1 MRHLRPLLLLSLT
14 LAGAAVQAE
23 TGDWTVK
30 PEWVGAH
37 EAFLASDALQGRG
50 SGTRDEAIAAAY
62 IAAQFQSY
70 GLKPAPGMAGY
81 VQPAVIPQRRLNG
94 PASLSWGEG
103 KTAAELTVFLTT
115 GQAASGRLVAA
126 SDDPGALKALNAKEG
141 DVLLAG
147 GAAPAMAW
155 FTAADKAG
163 VKLVILRESEGTR
176 GLYADMGGEPRL
188 LRINPAKPHVRPAL
202 LSVPPALF
210 DQLLAAQ
217 GQTLNF
223 TPPAVIDAPLTTH
236 NAIGY
241 LAGSDPKAGTLL
253 FTAHLDH
260 LGVKPDGTIMH
271 GANDDASGTVAVLE
285 LARALAAGRQPK
297 RSILFVCYG
306 AEELGML
313 GAGYFAEHPPVPLHE
328 IIANLEFE
336 MIGAQD
342 PKLPEKTLMMTGF
355 DRSDFGEALKRQG
368 FRVTAD
374 PYPEQHFFQ
383 RSDNYQLALT
393 GIVAHTVSG
402 WAVTPTYHDPSD
414 DLAHIDLPF
423 MTAVIQ
429 SLIEPARWL
438 ANTDF
443 VPKWKEGGKPSN

>member
-1 MRHLRPLLLLSLT
+1 MRQLRCSLLLLSLT
-14 LAGAAVQAE
+14 LAGTARADSGE
-23 TGDWTVK
+23 WTVK
-30 PEWVGAH
+30 PEWVSAH
-37 EAFLASDALQGRG
+37 ETFLASDVLQGRG

-81 VQPAVIPQRRLNG
+81 VQSAVIPQRRLDG

-103 KTAAELTVFLTT
+103 KTAAELTLFLTT
-115 GQAASGRLVAA
+115 GQPASGRLVVAS
-126 SDDPGALKALNAKEG
+126 SDDPGTLKAQEG
-141 DVLLAG
+141 DVLLASG
-147 GAAPAMAW
+147 PAPAMAW
-155 FTAADKAG
+155 STAADKAG

-176 GLYADMGGEPRL
+176 SLYNGMGGEPHL
-188 LRINPAKPHVRPAL
+188 LGINPAKPHVRPAL

-210 DQLLAAQ
+210 DQLVSVK
-217 GQTLNF
+217 GQTLSF
-223 TPPAVIDAPLTTH
+223 APPVVIDAPLTTH

-241 LAGSDPKAGTLL
+241 LPGSDPKAGTLL

-260 LGVKPDGTIMH
+260 LGVKRNGTVMH

-285 LARALAAGRQPK
+285 LARALASGQQPK

-313 GAGYFAEHPPVPLHE
+313 GAQYFSEHPPVPLNQ

-355 DRSDFGEALKRQG
+355 DRSDFGEALRRQG

-374 PYPEQHFFQ
+374 PYPEKQFFQ

-402 WAVTPTYHDPSD
+402 WAVTPTYHDASD

-438 ANTDF
+438 ANTGF
-443 VPKWKEGGKPSN
+443 VPRWKEGGKPGN

>member
-1 MRHLRPLLLLSLT
+1 MRHLRRSLLLFSLT
-14 LAGAAVQAE
+14 LAGAAQADAGE
-23 TGDWTVK
+23 WTVK
-30 PEWVGAH
+30 PEWVSAH

-62 IAAQFQSY
+62 TAAQFQSY

-81 VQPAVIPQRRLNG
+81 VQPAVIPQRRLAG
-94 PASLSWGEG
+94 AASLSWGEG
-103 KTAAELTVFLTT
+103 KTASDLTLFLTT
-115 GQAASGRLVAA
+115 GQPASGRLLVPA
-126 SDDPGALKALNAKEG
+126 SEDPAALKAQEG
-141 DVLLAG
+141 DVLLASG
-147 GAAPAMAW
+147 PAPAMAW

-163 VKLVILRESEGTR
+163 VKLVILRESESTR
-176 GLYADMGGEPRL
+176 GLFADMGGEARL

-202 LSVPPALF
+202 LSVSPALF
-210 DQLLAAQ
+210 DQLAAAK
-217 GQTLNF
+217 GQSLSF

-241 LAGSDPKAGTLL
+241 LPGSDPKAGTLL

-260 LGVKPDGTIMH
+260 LGVRPDGTIMH

-285 LARALAAGRQPK
+285 LARALAAGQRPK

-313 GAGYFAEHPPVPLHE
+313 GARYFGEHSPVPLNE

-355 DRSDFGEALKRQG
+355 ERSDFGEALKRQG

-402 WAVTPTYHDPSD
+402 WAVTPTYHDASD

-443 VPKWKEGGKPSN
+443 VPKWKEGGKPTN